1 MFETIRRT
9 FASGNTTS
17 QRMKNKSSQVIVPA
31 ATITTTTT
39 TTTTVD
45 SNEETDS
52 SLSDDFKSIQNS
64 IISINRPSSIVLKSF
79 APHPSPLPSISSILD
94 EDAPWLHENITREAV
109 EDALSCRSVGSFLV
123 RRPTSVTS
131 KNTYV
136 LSIRVPKYMKRSCVV
151 HYLIDQDNFGYYL
164 RGTVK
169 VFPTLNSLIVHHSI
183 VAENLP
189 VILDLRAYTSLH
201 TIDDDDFHNE
211 VAHNEYVM

>member
-9 FASGNTTS
+9 FASSNTS
-17 QRMKNKSSQVIVPA
+17 QRMKSKSAHSIVG
-31 ATITTTTT
+31 TTTAA
-39 TTTTVD
+39 D

-79 APHPSPLPSISSILD
+79 APNPSPLPSTPSVPD

-109 EDALSCRSVGSFLV
+109 EDALSCRSIGSFLV

-131 KNTYV
+131 TNTYV
-136 LSIRVPKYMKRSCVV
+136 LSVRVPKYMKRSCVV
-151 HYLIDQDNFGYYL
+151 HYLIDQDNTGYRL
-164 RGTVK
+164 RGTKK
-169 VFPTLNSLIVHHSI
+169 VFSTLNSFIVHHSI

-189 VILDLRAYTSLH
+189 VVLNLRAYTSLH
-201 TIDDDDFHNE
+201 TIEDDDFNGK
-211 VAHNEYVM
+211 VTHNEYVI